1 MSSALCN
8 YFSTITCAT
17 VVCPALT
24 RRFGDFPRGV
34 SVAFMTVSPRMNVR
48 GVGRPDERRIS
59 RGRIQPRGR
68 LPVSVSVLLPSLPV
82 RAAVGRHGAVA
93 PVCAVGAE
101 GVAWG
106 RSPSRCR
113 ACRSPAHGA
122 VPALCTLRCPCD
134 VPQAAVVSPRA
145 ALGPA
150 SHFQE
155 SSAGPASRS
164 QQARPVLVC
173 APGPQGDV
181 ASKRTKHR
189 VYKGSASC

>member
-59 RGRIQPRGR
+59 RGRIQPSAPEGAPARLCLRSAPFLTRAGCGR
-68 LPVSVSVLLPSLPV
+68 SPRRCGSGV
-82 RAAVGRHGAVA
+82 RQG
-93 PVCAVGAE
+93 GAE

-106 RSPSRCR
+106 HSPSRCR
-113 ACRSPAHGA
+113 ACHSPAHGA

-164 QQARPVLVC
+164 QTGEAGSGLC
-173 APGPQGDV
+173 AGPSG
-181 ASKRTKHR
+181 
-189 VYKGSASC
+189 

>member
-82 RAAVGRHGAVA
+82 WAAVGSHGAVA
-93 PVCAVGAE
+93 PVCTVGAE

-113 ACRSPAHGA
+113 ACHSPAHGA

-164 QQARPVLVC
+164 QTGKAGCGLC
-173 APGPQGDV
+173 AGPSG
-181 ASKRTKHR
+181 
-189 VYKGSASC
+189 